1 MNVITPSTRIEPF
14 GVVLLAAALILAG
27 CGPMKTKLHKLDP
40 GTDEQA
46 QTHSPFYHALSIGT
60 VTVDEVS
67 NPISTLLETVLPE
80 EMQHAVEDVLRS
92 ANLLSASDP
101 GTFILDVRFL
111 YGEQVFVAGGLVG
124 NTRINTLFSY
134 SITDRVSG
142 ESVFTETIAASYES
156 SGTGDG
162 MAFMS
167 RLETAFQQS
176 IRRNLAD
183 FVGRVLAL
191 PQ

>member
-1 MNVITPSTRIEPF
+1 MNVITPSRWIEPSRL
-14 GVVLLAAALILAG
+14 VLLAAALLLSG
-27 CGPMKTKLHKLDP
+27 CAMQTKLHKLDP
-40 GTDEQA
+40 GTDQQA
-46 QTHSPFYHALSIGT
+46 QTDSPFYHALSIGT
-60 VTVDEVS
+60 VTVAEES

-80 EMQHAVEDVLRS
+80 DMQHAVEDALRS

-101 GTFILDVRFL
+101 GTFILDVHFL

-156 SGTGDG
+156 SGMGDG

-183 FVGRVLAL
+183 FVGRVLDS